1 MTYKKL
7 SFDKS
12 QDRSDVL
19 SLLNSID
26 GMCDACQHV
35 LNTYTQTT
43 LMLAITTE
51 AKMLLMKLQ
60 VMKDRWNYHLPF
72 KEACGVDFYDWSKRF
87 DEVSRWMMG
96 NDESGKTA
104 ESVPEYCP
112 SKHFMLDLYTL
123 LPENK
128 PVNGTVAYYTETD
141 ATKLITVQE
150 KNRKQIAKNWKN
162 YRPQFSELV
171 VDELE
176 NKAIGEMLR
185 PLAKQN
191 EAICRSCSK
200 VLQQLSKVLGELH
213 DMPNGEIDNDQF
225 TLLAE
230 RVVNEPEYGGVKA
243 QNMALR
249 DFNNLKNTT
258 PEDEWPRRCD
268 GEINA
273 TGELLGEMKHGGRL
287 FRFLGNSYI
296 IKDHYAGF
304 GRFLNSFRKEISEEE
319 LTNIIELL
327 FRIHYLREDIEHR
340 ESADLEENPSD
351 ELSATAKDALSVYQR
366 RKAMSPHRPTFS
378 YIFTDEFVGNMDAI
392 NKYYDILHHCGF
404 YIGRAL
410 LSKEKKDKKTLR
422 YEGWK
427 WMHLRQAFVELGILH
442 NDNTK
447 NQFAEHLASVFPYLT
462 KDSVLRGLN
471 GRSIYKNTAKN
482 EHIVSEIV
490 DEFKPVKELIEIKNQ
505 LY

>member
-7 SFDKS
+7 SPDKP

-43 LMLAITTE
+43 LTLAITTE

-87 DEVSRWMMG
+87 EEMSRWMVS
-96 NDESGKTA
+96 NDDSGKPTDG
-104 ESVPEYCP
+104 VPEYCP
-112 SKHFMLDLYTL
+112 SKHFMLDLYTV

-128 PVNGTVAYYTETD
+128 PVNGTSAYYTETN
-141 ATKLITVQE
+141 ATKLISIQE
-150 KNRKQIAKNWKN
+150 KNRKQIAKNWKE
-162 YRPQFSELV
+162 YRPKFSELV

-185 PLAKQN
+185 PLTKQN
-191 EAICRSCSK
+191 KAICESCSE
-200 VLQQLSKVLGELH
+200 VLRQLSRVLGELH
-213 DMPNGEIDNDQF
+213 DMPNGEIGNDQF
-225 TLLAE
+225 TRLAE
-230 RVVNEPEYGGVKA
+230 RVVNEREYDGAKA
-243 QNMALR
+243 QHSAFR

-258 PEDEWPRRCD
+258 PEDEWPHRRD
-268 GEINA
+268 DEINA
-273 TGELLGEMKHGGRL
+273 TGELLGEMKYGGRL

-304 GRFLNSFRKEISEEE
+304 GRFLNSFRREISEEE

-327 FRIHYLREDIEHR
+327 FRIHYLREDIEHQER
-340 ESADLEENPSD
+340 AELEEAKPD
-351 ELSATAKDALSVYQR
+351 ESSATAKDALSVYQR
-366 RKAMSPHRPTFS
+366 RKATSPHRPKFS
-378 YIFTDEFVGNMDAI
+378 YIFTDELVSNMEAI
-392 NKYYDILHHCGF
+392 NKYYEILHHCGF
-404 YIGRAL
+404 YIGRTL
-410 LSKEKKDKKTLR
+410 LSKEKKDKEIKR

-427 WMHLRQAFVELGILH
+427 WKHLREAFVELGILRK
-442 NDNTK
+442 DNTK
-447 NQFAEHLASVFPYLT
+447 KRFAEHLAKVFPYLT
-462 KDSVLRGLN
+462 EDSVLRGLN
-471 GRSIYKNTAKN
+471 GRSLYEDKVTNQRI
-482 EHIVSEIV
+482 ICDIV
-490 DEFKPVKELIEIKNQ
+490 DEFKPVRDLLDN
-505 LY
+505 

>member
-1 MTYKKL
+1 MSMTYKKL
-7 SFDKS
+7 SSDKP

-87 DEVSRWMMG
+87 DEVSRWMVG
-96 NDESGKTA
+96 NDESGKPV

-128 PVNGTVAYYTETD
+128 PVNGTVAYYTETN
-141 ATKLITVQE
+141 ATRLISVQE
-150 KNRKQIAKNWKN
+150 RNRKQIAKNWKD
-162 YRPQFSELV
+162 YRPKFSALV
-171 VDELE
+171 VDALE
-176 NKAIGEMLR
+176 NEAIGEMLR

-191 EAICRSCSK
+191 KAICGSCSE

-213 DMPNGEIDNDQF
+213 DMPKGEIDNDQF
-225 TLLAE
+225 TLLAD

-243 QNMALR
+243 QHVAFR
-249 DFNNLKNTT
+249 DFNHLKNTT

-268 GEINA
+268 DEINA
-273 TGELLGEMKHGGRL
+273 TGELLGEMKHGSRL

-340 ESADLEENPSD
+340 ESADFEEAEPD
-351 ELSATAKDALSVYQR
+351 EPSATAKDALSVYRR
-366 RKAMSPHRPTFS
+366 RKAMSPHRPPFS
-378 YIFTDEFVGNMDAI
+378 YIFTDKLVGNMDAI
-392 NKYYDILHHCGF
+392 NKYYEILHHCGF

-410 LSKEKKDKKTLR
+410 LSKEKKDKEIKR

-427 WMHLRQAFVELGILH
+427 WMHLREALVDLGILH
-442 NDNTK
+442 KDNAN
-447 NQFAEHLASVFPYLT
+447 NQFAKYLAKVFPYLT
-462 KDSVLRGLN
+462 EAGVLRGLN
-471 GRSIYKNTAKN
+471 GRSTYKNEAKN
-482 EHIVSEIV
+482 ERIVRDIV
-490 DEFKPVKELIEIKNQ
+490 DEFRPVKDLLENRN
-505 LY
+505 

>member
-1 MTYKKL
+1 MTHKKL
-7 SFDKS
+7 SYDKL

-35 LNTYTQTT
+35 LNTYTQTI

-51 AKMLLMKLQ
+51 AKMLHMKLQ

-87 DEVSRWMMG
+87 DEVSRWMVG

-128 PVNGTVAYYTETD
+128 PINGTAAYYTETN
-141 ATKLITVQE
+141 ATKLIFVQE
-150 KNRKQIAKNWKN
+150 KNRKQIAKNWKD
-162 YRPQFSELV
+162 YRPKFSELV
-171 VDELE
+171 VDELK
-176 NKAIGEMLR
+176 NKAIGEMLH
-185 PLAKQN
+185 PLTKQN
-191 EAICRSCSK
+191 KAICESCSE
-200 VLQQLSKVLGELH
+200 VLQQLSKVLAELH
-213 DMPNGEIDNDQF
+213 DMPKGEIDKDQF
-225 TLLAE
+225 VLLAE

-249 DFNNLKNTT
+249 DFNHLKNTT
-258 PEDEWPRRCD
+258 PENEWPHRRD
-268 GEINA
+268 DEINT
-273 TGELLGEMKHGGRL
+273 TGELLGEMKYGGRL
-287 FRFLGNSYI
+287 FRFLGNSFI

-327 FRIHYLREDIEHR
+327 FLIYYLREDIEHQ
-340 ESADLEENPSD
+340 ESVDLEEARSD
-351 ELSATAKDALSVYQR
+351 EPSATAKDALSVYQR
-366 RKAMSPHRPTFS
+366 RKATSPHRPTFS
-378 YIFTDEFVGNMDAI
+378 YIFTDKLVRNMDAI
-392 NKYYDILHHCGF
+392 NKYYEILHHCGF
-404 YIGRAL
+404 YIGRTL
-410 LSKEKKDKKTLR
+410 LSKEKKDKKTKR

-427 WMHLRQAFVELGILH
+427 WMHLREAFVELGILH
-442 NDNTK
+442 KDNTK
-447 NQFAEHLASVFPYLT
+447 NQFAEHLANVFPYLT
-462 KDSVLRGLN
+462 KESVLRGLN
-471 GRSIYKNTAKN
+471 GRSIYKNTATN
-482 EHIVSEIV
+482 ERIVSDIV
-490 DEFKPVKELIEIKNQ
+490 DEFNPVKKLLEK
-505 LY
+505 